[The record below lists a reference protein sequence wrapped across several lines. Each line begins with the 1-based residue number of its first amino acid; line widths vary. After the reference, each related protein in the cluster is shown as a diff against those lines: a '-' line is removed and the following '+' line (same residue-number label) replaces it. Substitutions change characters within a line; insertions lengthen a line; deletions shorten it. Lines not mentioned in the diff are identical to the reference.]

1 MPKPP
6 TFQFHSPWLYRVGLV
21 VMVALLIMAAF
32 FWQERAWLLD
42 VAFQTFLMIKDGT
55 VQVMVYRFGAA
66 TVQSLPLLG
75 IKLGL
80 PLNSISWLYSV
91 SFHLHFLA
99 FFLGAGWWLKR
110 QDVAL
115 AIAVL
120 YTAMTYDGFYWQTS
134 ELQQGLGFLLF
145 TWALLLRQSKIEK
158 WWQYIIWGLII
169 IALAFYHPLV
179 FMPFYLMLL
188 WLWFKPSAGVSRP
201 SLLLLGLAMFAV
213 LVVKQIWFQNWYDAQ
228 KTANFMANL
237 EGDFPNYLNYP
248 AFPQFFADCLSK
260 WWGYPILLLLVSA
273 NMLYKKRWPALTIL
287 WLASA
292 GFLLLNAIGDPAA
305 AHRFYVEVNLYPLLA
320 FVLVPL
326 IIDIFPHLQK
336 RTPSWLLPL
345 VILFFGSRL
354 LAIGLHSQPYSDR
367 VNYIRQLTDEYQNR
381 SGQKFLVA
389 PDQLDQKTL
398 LMDWGLCYESLI
410 ISSSEYEKSISLLPL
425 TDKKAKAQEL
435 QNDSLFVT
443 PWTNFPLLDVNERGY
458 WQIANAPYRSE

>member
-1 MPKPP
+1 MPDQQPP
-6 TFQFHSPWLYRVGLV
+6 IFRFKSARLYQVGLA
-21 VMVALLIMAAF
+21 VMLILLVMAAV
-32 FWQERAWLLD
+32 FWRERSWLLD

-80 PLNSISWLYSV
+80 PLEGVSWLYSV

-145 TWALLLRQSKIEK
+145 TWALLLRQPKLHQ
-158 WWQYIIWGLII
+158 WWQYPLWAIII

-188 WLWFKPSAGVSRP
+188 WLWFKPAAGVPRKTV
-201 SLLLLGLAMFAV
+201 LYLGLGMMAV

-237 EGDFPNYLNYP
+237 KQDFPNYLSYP
-248 AFPQFFADCLSK
+248 AFSQFFADCLSK
-260 WWGYPILLLLVSA
+260 WWGYPIILLAVSGWLA
-273 NMLYKKRWPALTIL
+273 YQKRWPALAIL

-292 GFLLLNAIGDPAA
+292 GFLVLNAIGDPAA
-305 AHRFYVEVNLYPLLA
+305 EHRFYVEVNLYPLLA

-326 IIDIFPHLQK
+326 IIDIFPLFK
-336 RTPSWLLPL
+336 AKTPKWLLPV
-345 VILFFGSRL
+345 VIIFFASRL
-354 LAIGLHSQPYSDR
+354 LAIGLHARPYTGR
-367 VNYIRQLTDEYQNR
+367 VNYVRHLAAEFQ
-381 SGQKFLVA
+381 SMPGQKFLV
-389 PDQLDQKTL
+389 PPESLEQKTL
-398 LMDWGLCYESLI
+398 LMDWGLCYETLI
-410 ISSSEYEKSISLLPL
+410 ASSSDLEKSVTLLPL
-425 TDKKAKAQEL
+425 SNPEAKIELLQTDT
-435 QNDSLFVT
+435 LFVT
-443 PWTNFPLLDVNERGY
+443 PWTTFPLREVNERGY
-458 WQIANAPYRSE
+458 WKLEDEPYQ